1 MSVLYAIL
9 QGIVQGITEF
19 LPVSSNGHLVM
30 IQHITGMRYNNLF
43 VTTML
48 HIGTLIA
55 LIMAYYKIIGGLFFA
70 FFRLLKKLV
79 MGKFRWKEMD
89 DEENMFVM
97 LILGMLPCLLLLVP
111 LPFGRGMNGTLL
123 AQIFNNNDAYFL
135 VTGMSFLM
143 TAVLLWLGNTANTLT
158 ENLYKNMRI
167 VRKKGAGREYIN
179 VIDALCIGFTQMFSA
194 IFPGLSA
201 VAAAFVMGEIR
212 GINRQKSLD
221 YAFLLSIPSIIM
233 ASVFQIRNFSDT
245 DTGLLFPTVVGMVI
259 AGVTGLFSIT
269 FFRKILK
276 KKNLRIYI
284 LYVLVLGTAVTVI
297 SVIEM
302 NKGVNIFTGKYMDYL
317 W

>member
-194 IFPGLSA
+194 NFPGLSA

-284 LYVLVLGTAVTVI
+284 LYLLVLGTAVTVI